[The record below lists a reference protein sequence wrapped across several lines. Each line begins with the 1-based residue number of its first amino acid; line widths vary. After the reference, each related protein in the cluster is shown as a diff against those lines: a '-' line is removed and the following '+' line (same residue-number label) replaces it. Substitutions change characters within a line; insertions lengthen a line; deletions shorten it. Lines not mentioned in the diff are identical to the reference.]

1 MVSYF
6 PFLPPPP
13 HLPSLLRPSTLHFIP
28 RTSPYNEKI
37 PNFFGIFY
45 YFLSFSTIL
54 ILFFS
59 GPMIKIANLRNC
71 NTFSHHTSRTC
82 GPLPLVMHLIFFNQ
96 SGLPFWILSQIQI
109 FRSSS
114 WLISQKLVIRAT
126 ISISLIVDLP
136 TATFH
141 LLWSSYEI
149 WHSYEGIMT
158 PKLKILHF
166 FLQKTPSHPLHF
178 DNILC
183 PCIELPQCYSS

>member
-1 MVSYF
+1 MVSYI

-13 HLPSLLRPSTLHFIP
+13 TSLPSYAHPLSTSSP
-28 RTSPYNEKI
+28 GPPYNEKI

-45 YFLSFSTIL
+45 CFLSFSTIL
-54 ILFFS
+54 MLFFS

-114 WLISQKLVIRAT
+114 CLISQKLVIRAT
-126 ISISLIVDLP
+126 ISIFNRRFANYYLSSSL
-136 TATFH
+136 T
-141 LLWSSYEI
+141 
-149 WHSYEGIMT
+149 
-158 PKLKILHF
+158 
-166 FLQKTPSHPLHF
+166 
-178 DNILC
+178 
-183 PCIELPQCYSS
+183 